1 MFSLLKQLNLI
12 LLDYLPISQ
21 MILCESQKVDFL
33 ASLDKLKKGRT
44 EHVYASTEVQKRN
57 KYKPKL
63 SISGKSK

>member
-1 MFSLLKQLNLI
+1 MLKQLNLI

-33 ASLDKLKKGRT
+33 AYLDELKKGRK
-44 EHVYASTEVQKRN
+44 EHIYASTEVQKRN